1 MSKTTTDAATKCAH
15 CGKGVMGDLK
25 DNMGN
30 RFCGPCFKWVY
41 GNNMPVVV
49 PQVVPAQPTTPTS
62 PMPPQRIIWC

>member
-1 MSKTTTDAATKCAH
+1 MSNTTTDASAKCNH
-15 CGKGVMGDLK
+15 CGKSVINDTLK
-25 DNMGN
+25 DAFGN

-49 PQVVPAQPTTPTS
+49 PQVVPASPPTS